1 MSKGRTLGID
11 LVVSVGIGMGVYLL
25 AQLLLALLV
34 VKSVVPESGV
44 LGIQVLVGGMGTLLG
59 GLWAAKVLPWGPL
72 PSGAAAALGTAA
84 VTALLGMLLYDGVAL
99 TAETGLR
106 LGVMLGGGLLA
117 GGLRATGGGH
127 RKRRRGAV
135 RRK

>member
-1 MSKGRTLGID
+1 MSETLR
-11 LVVSVGIGMGVYLL
+11 
-25 AQLLLALLV
+25 LLLIWLGTVSILSFLLFGWDKLMAKLGRSRIPEAALL
-34 VKSVVPESGV
+34 GAA
-44 LGIQVLVGGMGTLLG
+44 LLG
-59 GLWAAKVLPWGPL
+59 G
-72 PSGAAAALGTAA
+72 GAG
-84 VTALLGMLLYDGVAL
+84 ALLGMLLYDGVAL